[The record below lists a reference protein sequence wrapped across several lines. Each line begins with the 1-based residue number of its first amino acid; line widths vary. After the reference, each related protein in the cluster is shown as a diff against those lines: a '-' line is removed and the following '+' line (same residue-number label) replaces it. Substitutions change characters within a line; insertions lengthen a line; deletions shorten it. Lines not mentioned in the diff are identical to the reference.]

1 MDKDL
6 TLFDDEKPRY
16 LLPEGCKDLY
26 DVIRQQ
32 ERAAAD
38 RAARRKAGLMHAE
51 LITNWLQKHAP
62 APPFE
67 SLPPMPDSVL
77 LPDSLTVGDLAALLH
92 LKNYKLISILI
103 QMQTFAS
110 ASSEIGFPLACAVC
124 RHLGVEVKRMG
135 EV

>member
-1 MDKDL
+1 
-6 TLFDDEKPRY
+6 
-16 LLPEGCKDLY
+16 
-26 DVIRQQ
+26 
-32 ERAAAD
+32 
-38 RAARRKAGLMHAE
+38 
-51 LITNWLQKHAP
+51 
-62 APPFE
+62 
-67 SLPPMPDSVL
+67 MPDSVL